1 MFEDEILEKLQQ
13 LPDILRKEVLDYI
26 ELLLRKY
33 GSKSLEKRRF
43 SFTWE
48 GSLVKLRG
56 KMSSVELQHKALEW
70 R

>member
-13 LPDILRKEVLDYI
+13 LPDTLRKEVLDYI

-33 GSKSLEKRRF
+33 GSKPLEKRRF

-48 GSLVKLRG
+48 GSLAKLRG